1 MSLFRQPKDKKH
13 QVLHAVLIGL
23 AVILFWRGIWGL
35 MDLYL
40 FPSNELISYITSAI
54 IGIIILYITH
64 HITKELE

>member
-1 MSLFRQPKDKKH
+1 MSLFHQPKKRRM
-13 QVLHAVLIGL
+13 LHAVLIGL
-23 AVILFWRGIWGL
+23 AVISFWRGMWGL

-40 FPSNELISYITSAI
+40 FPNNELVSYIVSAI